1 MVNISR
7 DPRPQWD
14 ASKEVYGSVALPI
27 YEKAEG
33 AFLKGNEPGW
43 ADFVMASW
51 TLFIKLVYVVESKEW
66 KYAEAWH
73 NGRWTKLINDLEPYT
88 HIDE

>member
-1 MVNISR
+1 M
-7 DPRPQWD
+7 
-14 ASKEVYGSVALPI
+14 LPI

-33 AFLKGNEPGW
+33 VFLKGNEPSW
-43 ADFVMASW
+43 ADFVMESW
-51 TLFIKLVYVVESKEW
+51 TLFIKLLYVAESKES

-73 NGRWTKLINDLEPYT
+73 NGRWTKLINDLEPYA